1 MKYCHPKKYWRLT
14 KEWFY
19 NFFWY
24 YLLPDSWYLK
34 YRYKQVFE
42 RSLDLKH
49 PKAFSE
55 KNQWLKLH
63 DRKPIYSKLV
73 DKYEVKP
80 IIAKIIGDEYIINTL
95 GVWDNYDDID
105 FDKLPNQFVL
115 KCTHDSA
122 SITICLD
129 KTKFDKNQHAWKYN
143 DIYMKRDY
151 YHYENKQWAYKGIK
165 PRIIAEEYI
174 QDDQY
179 DSLSDYKLY
188 CFNGVAR
195 GVYVTINRFTNLSVS
210 MYDMDWNLMPFE
222 HIHPNQGEKIEKP
235 KNLELMRKLAEKI
248 AKFIDNP
255 FVRVDFYETNGKVYF
270 GEITFYPEG
279 GMCYFKPEK
288 WDYILGSWIKLPIDV

>member
-1 MKYCHPKKYWRLT
+1 MKYFHPKKYWRLT

-34 YRYKQVFE
+34 YRYKQVFG

-143 DIYMKRDY
+143 NIYMKRDY

-235 KNLELMRKLAEKI
+235 KNLELMRELAEKV

-288 WDYILGSWIKLPIDV
+288 WDYIMGSWMKLPVDK

>member
-1 MKYCHPKKYWRLT
+1 MKYFHPKKYWRIT
-14 KEWFY
+14 KEALY

-34 YRYKQVFE
+34 YRYKQVFG

-95 GVWDNYDDID
+95 GVWDNYEDID

-248 AKFIDNP
+248 ANFIDNP

-279 GMCYFKPEK
+279 GMGYFKPEE

>member
-1 MKYCHPKKYWRLT
+1 MKYFHPRKYWRLT
-14 KEWFY
+14 KELLHD
-19 NFFWY
+19 FFWY

-34 YRYKQVFE
+34 YRYKQVFG

-151 YHYENKQWAYKGIK
+151 YHYENKQWAYKGMK

-235 KNLELMRKLAEKI
+235 KNLELMRELAEKV
-248 AKFIDNP
+248 ARFIDNP

-288 WDYILGSWIKLPIDV
+288 WDYIMGSWMKLPVDK

>member
-1 MKYCHPKKYWRLT
+1 MKYFHPRKYWRLT
-14 KEWFY
+14 KELLHD
-19 NFFWY
+19 FFWY

-34 YRYKQVFE
+34 YRYKQVFG

-235 KNLELMRKLAEKI
+235 KNLELMRELAEKV
-248 AKFIDNP
+248 ARFIDNP

-288 WDYILGSWIKLPIDV
+288 WDYIMGSWMKLPVDK

>member
-1 MKYCHPKKYWRLT
+1 MKYFHPRKYWRLT
-14 KEWFY
+14 KELLHD
-19 NFFWY
+19 FFWY

-34 YRYKQVFE
+34 YRYKQVFG

-235 KNLELMRKLAEKI
+235 KNLELMRELAEKV

-288 WDYILGSWIKLPIDV
+288 WDYIMGSWMKLPVDK

>member
-1 MKYCHPKKYWRLT
+1 MKYFHPKKYWRLT
-14 KEWFY
+14 KKWFY

-34 YRYKQVFE
+34 YRYKQVFG

-95 GVWDNYDDID
+95 GVWDRYEDVD
-105 FDKLPNQFVL
+105 FEKLPNQFVL

-129 KTKFDKNQHAWKYN
+129 KSKFDKDVHASKYN
-143 DIYMKRDY
+143 EIYLKRDY

-174 QDDQY
+174 QDDKY

-255 FVRVDFYETNGKVYF
+255 FVRVDFYEINGRVYF

-279 GMCYFKPEK
+279 GMGYFDPIE
-288 WDYILGSWIKLPIDV
+288 WDYIFGNWMKLPIDK

>member
-1 MKYCHPKKYWRLT
+1 MKYFHPKKYWRLT

-34 YRYKQVFE
+34 YRYKEVFG

-95 GVWDNYDDID
+95 GIWDNYDDID

-143 DIYMKRDY
+143 NIYMKRDY

-222 HIHPNQGEKIEKP
+222 HIHPNQGKKIEKP
-235 KNLELMRKLAEKI
+235 KNLELMRELAEKV

-279 GMCYFKPEK
+279 GMCYFKPEE
-288 WDYILGSWIKLPIDV
+288 WDYTLGSWVKLPIDK

>member
-1 MKYCHPKKYWRLT
+1 MKYFHPKKYWRIT
-14 KEWFY
+14 KEALY

-34 YRYKQVFE
+34 YRYKQVFG

-95 GVWDNYDDID
+95 GVWDNYEDID

-248 AKFIDNP
+248 ANFIDNP

-288 WDYILGSWIKLPIDV
+288 WDYIMGSWMKLPVDK

>member
-1 MKYCHPKKYWRLT
+1 MGTFFMQETKTPKFFGRRKGRVIRKT
-14 KEWFY
+14 KST
-19 NFFWY
+19 
-24 YLLPDSWYLK
+24 LL
-34 YRYKQVFE
+34 
-42 RSLDLKH
+42 
-49 PKAFSE
+49 E
-55 KNQWLKLH
+55 KFLPSI
-63 DRKPIYSKLV
+63 R
-73 DKYEVKP
+73 
-80 IIAKIIGDEYIINTL
+80 
-95 GVWDNYDDID
+95 ID
-105 FDKLPNQFVL
+105 
-115 KCTHDSA
+115 
-122 SITICLD
+122 D

-235 KNLELMRKLAEKI
+235 KNLELMRELAEKV
-248 AKFIDNP
+248 ARFIDNP

-288 WDYILGSWIKLPIDV
+288 WDYIMGSWMKLPVDK